1 MILNEKDYLG
11 GLMQWTGNKMKAAKD
26 RAMAVGGS
34 EQAVGRLNMRAI
46 TDKLIASWKQF
57 AGERKQAGVEGY
69 DAYDPTMSQIEE
81 FLAKRYGIETNL
93 SDDPEIADAAEAAG
107 VQDDDQGDDLKAT
120 TPNELE
126 RLKRLAT
133 GDNVRAANPPGPAK
147 RRTDPDPEIEKKK
160 QELRGK
166 MQDRVSAD
174 KALGIPTRESVE
186 LNEAGKGDDLR
197 RLFGMIALHLWDQGL
212 ASVDRGVGTDKNG
225 NANRANHSVNG
236 KNASQN
242 TSNGAGASNDTGA
255 DVETRVDNNG
265 TFLNA
270 RLMRDGL
277 IKQGVDG
284 AMIHMLKKALK
295 GSGPYEAF
303 QRANTDQKKQMVAIA
318 AVTVASLQKAK
329 AKMIAGENI
338 TRDGNTLNFNV
349 FMKTLEKY
357 KVRDHEIGM
366 AMQRLKKANA
376 DGEID
381 EADVTSLMDNGD
393 DTGMAVLGI
402 MAAAVAA
409 IARVGKEPQADEAEK
424 KADAE

>member
-11 GLMQWTGNKMKAAKD
+11 GLMQWTGNKMKSAKD
-26 RAMAVGGS
+26 RAMAVAGS

-81 FLAKRYGIETNL
+81 FLAKRFGIEFNL
-93 SDDPEIADAAEAAG
+93 SSDPEIAAAAEAAG
-107 VQDDDQGDDLKAT
+107 VQQDDDQADDLKAT

-126 RLKRLAT
+126 HLKRLAT

-147 RRTDPDPEIEKKK
+147 RRVDPDPEIEARK
-160 QELRGK
+160 QELRRK
-166 MQDRVSAD
+166 MTD
-174 KALGIPTRESVE
+174 ESVE
-186 LNEAGKGDDLR
+186 LNEAGQGDALR
-197 RLFGMIALHLWDQGL
+197 RLFGVIALQLWDQGL

-225 NANRANHSVNG
+225 NSRRGNYSING
-236 KNASQN
+236 KNAPKNSGDAD
-242 TSNGAGASNDTGA
+242 SAGAASDT

-270 RLMRDGL
+270 RLMREGL
-277 IKQGVDG
+277 IKHGVDG

-295 GSGPYEAF
+295 GGGPYEAF
-303 QRANTDQKKQMVAIA
+303 QRANDTQKQQMVAIA
-318 AVTVASLQKAK
+318 AVTVSSLQKAK
-329 AKMIAGENI
+329 AKMLAGENI
-338 TRDGNTLNFNV
+338 TRDGNTLNFNA
-349 FMKTLEKY
+349 FMETLKKY
-357 KVRDHEIGM
+357 KVQDREIGM
-366 AMQRLKKANA
+366 AMSSLKKANA

-381 EADVTSLMDNGD
+381 QADVKALMDNGD

-409 IARVGKEPQADEAEK
+409 IARVGKEPQADEKPAPAAEPEAEK
-424 KADAE
+424 KAEAE